1 MVVRKI
7 YFDMDGVLADFDRG
21 VNELCRMNASS
32 QNEKYDEE
40 YDALMWARIR
50 EIDHFY
56 NRLDLMPGAKEM
68 FELLYGKYG
77 DKCEILTG
85 IPKAE
90 RGIVT
95 SAEDK
100 VVWTRRMLSEKVK
113 IHTVSRKEKKLYCTG
128 PETILIDDQERTILE
143 WRAAGGTGIL
153 HRSPEQTLAELKRMG
168 AL

>member
-1 MVVRKI
+1 
-7 YFDMDGVLADFDRG
+7 MDGVLADFDRG

-56 NRLDLMPGAKEM
+56 DRLDLMPGAKEM
-68 FELLYGKYG
+68 FEFLYGKYG